1 MRKLFTCM
9 PFLLVVFCLG
19 LISTSGRNLRPSQK
33 NKDKSTQSK
42 PASPSKQ
49 KDEQVAAP
57 QQITPAPLADSNPAI
72 KTKRRTIAVLD
83 FGDASLTILKKNLG
97 RQLAILLSNAFTKQG
112 DFVVVERI
120 QLDRVTGQ
128 VDKEEDT
135 DRFKEN
141 PLVRIGKLLKADALI
156 LGDITEFTA
165 TKKGKNF
172 GFGSKTSYTAKLGL
186 AVRLV
191 DVSSGEVLDAVSLE
205 ETAEEKGES
214 NPFWQKGAELDDDLK
229 VTLFTKAANQA
240 VEKAVSQ
247 LNKLIQEKI
256 HSIPVPEKGRNTAN
270 SPAPSTPAAFVPS
283 PAPQAAVAASVSR
296 AKIVKLEGNLVTL
309 NIGKL
314 HGVAVGSMFIVV
326 HEEVTTDPDT
336 KEVLDRK
343 DTEIGRIKIT
353 EVRDAI
359 SIGALAPGSRGVK
372 MRDVVKALGGAN
384 P

>member
-1 MRKLFTCM
+1 MKKLLSYS
-9 PFLLVVFCLG
+9 PFLLIVFSLG
-19 LISTSGRNLRPSQK
+19 LGSASGLNPALGQSEKGKSAQGKSASTN
-33 NKDKSTQSK
+33 
-42 PASPSKQ
+42 KQ
-49 KDEQVAAP
+49 KDGEVAAP
-57 QQITPAPLADSNPAI
+57 QQTVSSPLTAGNPVA
-72 KTKRRTIAVLD
+72 KVKRRTIAVLD
-83 FGDASLTILKKNLG
+83 FGDASLTDLKKNLG

-112 DFVVVERI
+112 DFIVVERL
-120 QLDRVTGQ
+120 QLDRVTNQ
-128 VDKEEDT
+128 VNKEEDT

-172 GFGSKTSYTAKLGL
+172 GIASKSSYTAKLGL

-191 DVSSGEVLDAVSLE
+191 DISSGEVLDAVNLE

-214 NPFWQKGAELDDDLK
+214 NPFWQKGAQLDEDLK

-240 VEKAVSQ
+240 VDKTVNQ

-256 HSIPVPEKGRNTAN
+256 HASPVAEKARDTAVSV
-270 SPAPSTPAAFVPS
+270 SPTPLAPASKPAAVI
-283 PAPQAAVAASVSR
+283 ASSSR
-296 AKIVKLEGNLVTL
+296 PKIVKLEGNVATI

-314 HGVAVGSMFIVV
+314 QGTVVGSTFAVV
-326 HEEVTTDPDT
+326 REEITTDPDT

-343 DTEIGRIKIT
+343 ETEIGRIKIT
-353 EVRDAI
+353 EVRDGV
-359 SIGALAPGSRGVK
+359 SLGSLTPGSRGVK
-372 MRDVVKALGGAN
+372 MRDLVKALDGAN